1 MVLDQIK
8 DMPFEVIREQYT
20 QYLKAQDLSPLT
32 VQTSRTD
39 AFYLLRHDDSLDFW
53 ALLRSENFET
63 DAFARLKAVLSAKS
77 KGNVASN
84 INGYMAHLRRLRRF
98 LYSDG
103 AVPEV
108 PQNHTC
114 QTIKHRKPKNA
125 RAGIP
130 APSVQAVIHYQETW
144 EELDSYREQE
154 RALNRLFFEM
164 APENRDIADIL
175 LKVTTLNQFYS
186 TNIFSVYPVAE
197 HIKGLDMDARLKAGD
212 ESLVDDIRQIEFNG
226 KKKNL
231 YSFASKYCS
240 HHNPEAYPIYDSY
253 VDEVLRYFRDLDRLA
268 SFRTEE
274 LKNYRRFK
282 DIQIAFRSYYGLEQ
296 LSLKEIDKYLWQFGK
311 EYFPKS
317 YYSKTQKEAK

>member
-63 DAFARLKAVLSAKS
+63 EAFARLQAVLSAKS

-108 PQNHTC
+108 PQNHTY
-114 QTIKHRKPKNA
+114 QTTKRRKPKNA
-125 RAGIP
+125 RAGIL
-130 APSVQAVIHYQETW
+130 APSVQAVIHYQET
-144 EELDSYREQE
+144 
-154 RALNRLFFEM
+154 
-164 APENRDIADIL
+164 
-175 LKVTTLNQFYS
+175 
-186 TNIFSVYPVAE
+186 
-197 HIKGLDMDARLKAGD
+197 
-212 ESLVDDIRQIEFNG
+212 
-226 KKKNL
+226 
-231 YSFASKYCS
+231 
-240 HHNPEAYPIYDSY
+240 
-253 VDEVLRYFRDLDRLA
+253 
-268 SFRTEE
+268 
-274 LKNYRRFK
+274 
-282 DIQIAFRSYYGLEQ
+282 
-296 LSLKEIDKYLWQFGK
+296 
-311 EYFPKS
+311 
-317 YYSKTQKEAK
+317 